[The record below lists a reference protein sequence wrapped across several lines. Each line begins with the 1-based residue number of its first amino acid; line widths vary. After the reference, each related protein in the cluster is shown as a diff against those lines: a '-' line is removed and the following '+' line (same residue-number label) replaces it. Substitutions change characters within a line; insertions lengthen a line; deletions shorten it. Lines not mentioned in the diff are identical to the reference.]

1 MSYVIGDGGK
11 GFCKWVCSCCR
22 FLKTLGLKN
31 VIGLHNIIIESSSWD
46 SFRVECSSFFQLQLF
61 HLKISSEKH
70 DDINIIWDIDDYLPL
85 MENSLEISA
94 PNLKYLEWDGGM
106 MNHQHLAKLKF
117 NVASLFDKGNWESQ
131 NLDLISQLKGV
142 TLELSYGS
150 NESELQCFCL
160 NMLRI

>member
-1 MSYVIGDGGK
+1 MVGGVADERREKGGGVEEEKGLGEGGGGVGFWMGGEVKRVEAWEGEDG
-11 GFCKWVCSCCR
+11 

-70 DDINIIWDIDDYLPL
+70 DDINIIWDIDEYLPL

-117 NVASLFDKGNWESQ
+117 NVVTHLHHYLN
-131 NLDLISQLKGV
+131 NISY
-142 TLELSYGS
+142 S
-150 NESELQCFCL
+150 
-160 NMLRI
+160 IP